1 MSATPLPVLVT
12 LIISAYILSA
22 AFGRSGAEEAPKSVN
37 ERPSAAA
44 VRSGGGSGPLKQQI
58 GEQMKSELQV

>member
-37 ERPSAAA
+37 ERPSATA
-44 VRSGGGSGPLKQQI
+44 VRSGGSGSLKQKI

>member
-22 AFGRSGAEEAPKSVN
+22 AFGRSGAEEAPMSVN

-44 VRSGGGSGPLKQQI
+44 VRSGGSGSLKQQI

>member
-22 AFGRSGAEEAPKSVN
+22 AFGRSRAEVAPKPVN

-44 VRSGGGSGPLKQQI
+44 VRSGGSGSLKQQI